1 MEETEVMAAS
11 YDPRVN
17 ALTSALTS
25 ALSRRRFLQATGAVG
40 AAVALSPALAA
51 CGGGASAAGD
61 SSAVN
66 WSNWPSYMDGDE
78 EKGTYPSIQKFTKDT
93 GVKVKYAVDIN
104 DNEEFLSKVRPQLEK
119 GQDINR
125 DLVVLTDWM
134 AATWIEKGWAQ
145 KFDAASVPNKTNLV
159 QRLQNVPFDPNRD
172 YTLPWQSGF
181 AGLGWNTS
189 LLKDAT
195 GKTELKSVEE
205 LWDPKLKGKISVLTE
220 MRDTIGVIMAS
231 QGANPADF
239 KEDDFNKANAEL
251 QKQIDSGQ
259 VLNAS
264 GNDYLTALT
273 NGEVI
278 AVIGWSG
285 DVLALGKDYG
295 FALPESGGTLWSDNM
310 FIPAKAK
317 NAKEAAKVMN
327 FYYDPQNAATVAAS
341 VQYLCPVEGA
351 QDAMKKVD
359 ASLADSPWIFP
370 SEETF
375 SKAVVFKTLTNDEQD
390 KYNRAFQ
397 SAIGN

>member
-1 MEETEVMAAS
+1 MAAS
-11 YDPRVN
+11 HDPRIH
-17 ALTSALTS
+17 ALTS

-51 CGGGASAAGD
+51 CGGGGGAASD

-78 EKGTYPSIQKFTKDT
+78 EKGTYPSIQTFTKAQPVH
-93 GVKVKYAVDIN
+93 GRN
-104 DNEEFLSKVRPQLEK
+104 PGWPQLEK

-145 KFDAASVPNKTNLV
+145 KFDAAAVSNKTHLV
-159 QRLQNVPFDPNRD
+159 QRLQNVPFDPSRD

-181 AGLGWNTS
+181 AGLGWNS
-189 LLKDAT
+189 ALLKAAT

-285 DVLALGKDYG
+285 DVLALGNDYG
-295 FALPESGGTLWSDNM
+295 FTLPESGGTLWSDNM

-317 NAKEAAKVMN
+317 NAKEAARVMN
-327 FYYDPQNAATVAAS
+327 FYYDPKNAATVAAS
-341 VQYLCPVEGA
+341 VQYLCPVQGA

-370 SEETF
+370 TEETF